1 MGFIVILVAYCA
13 SLASI
18 RHSGNMCFSMIFSKF
33 LGIFLVI
40 SCIVDSL
47 NLFGIPAGEGGE
59 GKCNKHG
66 GDDCL
71 GVIFPNYFCDFACKD
86 VEEWLRGRQTI
97 EGHFL

>member
-1 MGFIVILVAYCA
+1 MPREEPHDSSKVK
-13 SLASI
+13 LAKDEEGST
-18 RHSGNMCFSMIFSKF
+18 
-33 LGIFLVI
+33 
-40 SCIVDSL
+40 
-47 NLFGIPAGEGGE
+47 GEGE
-59 GKCNKHG
+59 GKRNKHG